1 MTKLERVIQYMDTNL
16 SNSGLAYIM
25 ADACYEWGEVD
36 WYWQDM
42 ESFDDVFRDEQ
53 SSQVAYLV
61 INAGRDF
68 DLNDEFFRTDFVEEL
83 QSCSA
88 EEAGEDIRNNLE
100 EPRFAWRK
108 WRRCRRTVC
117 LPQIVTPCQ
126 RVCYDFQARN
136 V

>member
-100 EPRFAWRK
+100 EYARIL
-108 WRRCRRTVC
+108 VDND
-117 LPQIVTPCQ
+117 V
-126 RVCYDFQARN
+126 YDTGDDGLDSILESEED
-136 V
+136 

>member
-1 MTKLERVIQYMDTNL
+1 MTKLERVIKYMDTNL

-25 ADACYEWGEVD
+25 ADACYECREVD

-53 SSQVAYLV
+53 PSQVAYLV

-68 DLNDEFFRTDFVEEL
+68 DLNDGFFRTDFVEEL

-88 EEAGEDIRNNLE
+88 EEAGEDIRDNLE
-100 EPRFAWRK
+100 EYARI
-108 WRRCRRTVC
+108 
-117 LPQIVTPCQ
+117 LID
-126 RVCYDFQARN
+126 YD
-136 V
+136 VYTGDDGLDSILESEED